1 MVSLDLAAL
10 KRVLE
15 DYPAAAH
22 HLLPPSWWLK
32 KLQAERRD
40 KQAEV
45 DETRRTLQAKIKEMK
60 SEMETTRCIKY
71 AASGGLLGSV

>member
-10 KRVLE
+10 ERVLE

-22 HLLPPSWWLK
+22 HLFPPSWWLK
-32 KLQAERRD
+32 KLQSERRD
-40 KQAEV
+40 KQAQM
-45 DETRRTLQAKIKEMK
+45 DETRRTLQAEIKDMK

-71 AASGGLLGSV
+71 AASSG